1 MFNECLFHLCDC
13 TCSNVMCV
21 CSIICGSNWKVF
33 FFIILFV
40 FGSVFHHSLFLGF
53 VPSLFINVSSLF
65 LCWKTR
71 IRVFHELFATWLWVA
86 KLKIAFLA
94 FLVSRQR
101 LLRESHDCLAR
112 RAYLRSIHE
121 NSQLPTKISKSA
133 ILWVFHE
140 FLVQNS
146 SYVSL
151 MTLSSQ
157 NPLSQS
163 FYIKTQLISIALHSI
178 NISKVIFN
186 TFNWFWSLDYIFGGF
201 IFIVEIF
208 SNGGWKI

>member
-40 FGSVFHHSLFLGF
+40 FRSVFHHSLFLGF

-101 LLRESHDCLAR
+101 LLRVSHDCLAR
-112 RAYLRSIHE
+112 RAYLRSIHK

-140 FLVQNS
+140 FLVQNF

-208 SNGGWKI
+208 SNGGCKI